1 MEVADN
7 GLENTAAPLPL
18 PRPHLACG
26 TLDEADEADK
36 VVESEDVE
44 VVVTPVRCAAGDE
57 LGDSGGGGR
66 RSSRSSSFP
75 AL

>member
-1 MEVADN
+1 MEVDDN

-44 VVVTPVRCAAGDE
+44 VVVTPVRCAAG
-57 LGDSGGGGR
+57 G
-66 RSSRSSSFP
+66 
-75 AL
+75 